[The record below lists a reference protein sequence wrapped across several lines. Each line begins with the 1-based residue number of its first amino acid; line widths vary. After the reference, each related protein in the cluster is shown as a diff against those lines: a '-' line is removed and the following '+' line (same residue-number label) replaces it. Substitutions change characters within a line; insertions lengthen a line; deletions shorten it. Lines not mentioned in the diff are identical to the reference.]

1 MSQFKRLLS
10 LLLAAVLCFGLLP
23 AAAFA
28 AEGAAGL
35 GNFVKRNAWTDGIFS
50 DVESDDWFY
59 ENVKSVYE
67 YGLMVGKGEN
77 TFDPAGNVTI
87 AETLTIAAR
96 LHSIYTTGAEAFEAS
111 DPWYAVYADY
121 CLEEG
126 ICTTLPDDMNAAA
139 PRAVFAVVLASAIPD
154 EALEAKNVVA
164 DEAIPDVSLTDSY
177 GAAVYKLYRAGI
189 VIGGDGEGTFDPFS
203 NVKRSEVAAILT
215 RMIDP
220 SLRMSVTLGTVESA
234 EKPVEEK
241 PAEAPAAERPAEEKK
256 DTKPPFDW
264 MAWSGWLNRLMGN
277 GNTGGSQNQNQHTD
291 TYTVTFDGNAEDAE
305 NVPEPIRV
313 ESGSAVQKPN
323 DPTRPGYTFGGWYT
337 DASLTNLFDFK
348 SLIVSNIT
356 LYAKWEEITA
366 PPVLPTVTYTVTFE
380 ANGGSAIDVQT
391 VYEGTTVIR
400 PADPVKQDNIFAGW
414 YTDAALTVEFD
425 FSTPVTED
433 FTLYAKWEPM
443 SVVITINDG
452 GYADNVV
459 NRTITGTVVSN
470 VEIVSIDYTLVSAN
484 KTENDVIVLDGNNAF
499 STDIL
504 LENGENTFTVT
515 VTTANGSVTTKSVV
529 LKYDSGYVFDDVY
542 DIDDP
547 RLIKIPVCF
556 DEFGEPSTFLVAN
569 VLDIYFYPNTTF
581 EDRKDF
587 VENTIGAE
595 MVGYLNSY
603 DMMEALMPNPLPLAS
618 DIGYTGETDLHQ
630 ITEDEL
636 ENYADLLTAYYINV
650 VESISLEYIYTDVL
664 EKTITN
670 DTWNGNT
677 SRDFWLDVIEAYDAW
692 DYDNSAKRDF
702 LTNITVGVVD
712 NGVLDDHTDLD
723 GRVRIISDDDTPE
736 DHGTHVTGI
745 IATTA
750 DNNEGI
756 AGIGHN
762 NISVVFYDGDG
773 ESGGQFLKGLARTVE
788 AGARVINFSNGAG
801 SIVHGKPRK
810 DKEIKKAGEDSSKA
824 IGKLLEKGNDF
835 IVVNSAG
842 NGDDRGQG
850 IDRVQKMRFCA
861 INRDNCYIT
870 GPIAKN
876 FVTKPVTS
884 SDIMN
889 RIITVAA
896 IKEPTENEI
905 ANGSYTL
912 TSFSNGGTGD
922 LAIVAAPGESI
933 LSTVCNGGY
942 DEFSGTSMAAPIVT
956 AVTALTWSVNS
967 SLKGDRVQDI
977 IVSSCT
983 GTVAANTE
991 RWRWTQRD
999 NNGQIVHDA
1008 FGNPLPERDADG
1020 NDIWYHS
1027 TITETQHIHV
1037 VNAKAAVEEAIATR
1051 ATITGRIVNAVN
1063 GQAILGATVIIHK
1076 GADAEFGTVVGDVD
1090 QSTGWEVYHFDSDM
1104 AGSVTLPKLP
1114 DGKYT
1119 LEIRAD
1125 GYVGTTVEIQV
1136 IPGGI
1141 LETSTI
1147 GNLLPIFRINQ
1158 SFGTIALSPS
1168 VASDQYQVILR
1179 WTGEPSDL
1187 DSHLVADSVNGGS
1200 YHVYYM
1206 NMNPSPSYANLDV
1219 DDVDY
1224 EGPETIT
1231 ITNFSG
1237 LRNVKYAV
1245 HDYTNRGA
1253 GSSSVLSNS
1262 GATVTVIKGSQQIRT
1277 FSVPTGKGGTEWDV
1291 FAFDAAGNIVPLN
1304 VMKYCSDPGNVLK

>member
-1 MSQFKRLLS
+1 MKKRTRLKRLLS
-10 LLLAAVLCFGLLP
+10 LLLALILCAGLFP
-23 AAAFA
+23 ASIFA
-28 AEGAAGL
+28 AGGADGL
-35 GNFVKRNAWTDGIFS
+35 GNFIKKNTWSDELFTDVS
-50 DVESDDWFY
+50 VSDWFY

-67 YGLMVGKGEN
+67 FGLMIGKGEKA
-77 TFDPAGNVTI
+77 FDPNGNVTI
-87 AETLTIAAR
+87 AETLTVAAR
-96 LHSIYTTGAEAFEAS
+96 LNAIYTMGSDSFEAS
-111 DPWYAVYADY
+111 DPWYEVYALY
-121 CLEEG
+121 CLSNG
-126 ICTTLPDDMNAAA
+126 IISSLSDDMSVPA
-139 PRAVFAVVLASAIPD
+139 PRAVFASILAAAIPD
-154 EALEAKNVVA
+154 EVLGEKNAVA
-164 DEAIPDVSLTDSY
+164 DDSIPDVSLDDSF

-189 VIGGDGEGTFDPFS
+189 VIGNDAEGTFAPHS

-215 RMIDP
+215 RMIDT
-220 SLRMSVTLGTVESA
+220 SLRMSITLGVIDAGIKSED
-234 EKPVEEK
+234 K
-241 PAEAPAAERPAEEKK
+241 PAEEKK
-256 DTKPPFDW
+256 DSNSPFNW
-264 MAWSGWLNRLMGN
+264 MLWDAWMRRISH
-277 GNTGGSQNQNQHTD
+277 QD
-291 TYTVTFDGNAEDAE
+291 TEPQPWETYHTVTFDGNAADAE
-305 NVPEPIRV
+305 NVPAPVSVRAGELLENPT
-313 ESGSAVQKPN
+313 N
-323 DPTRPGYTFGGWYT
+323 PTREGYTFDGWYIDSFCT
-337 DASLTNLFDFK
+337 TPFDFK
-348 SLIVSNIT
+348 SPVTSDVT
-356 LYAKWEEITA
+356 LYARWSENTVT
-366 PPVLPTVTYTVTFE
+366 PPTTTTYTVTFE
-380 ANGGSAIDVQT
+380 SNGGSNIENQI
-391 VYEGTTVIR
+391 VYEGSNVIR
-400 PADPVKQDNIFAGW
+400 PADPVKADNLFAGW
-414 YTDAALTVEFD
+414 FTDAALTTEYIFT
-425 FSTPVTED
+425 TPVTAD

-470 VEIVSIDYTLVSAN
+470 VEIVSIEYTLASAN
-484 KTENDVIVLDGNNAF
+484 KTDTVVIALDENNAF
-499 STDIL
+499 SADIL
-504 LENGENTFTVT
+504 LEDGENTFTIT
-515 VTTANGSVTTKSVV
+515 VITANGSVTTKSVV
-529 LKYDSGYVFDDVY
+529 LKFDSGYVFDDVY
-542 DIDDP
+542 DRDDP
-547 RLIKIPVCF
+547 RLIKVPVWF
-556 DEFGEPSTFLVAN
+556 DELEEPSTFLVAN
-569 VLDIYFYPNTTF
+569 ILDIYFYPNTTF

-587 VENTIGAE
+587 VENTLGAE

-618 DIGYTGETDLHQ
+618 DIGYTGETDLDQ

-636 ENYADLLTAYYINV
+636 EDYADLLTDYFIDV

-664 EKTITN
+664 DKTATN
-670 DTWNGNT
+670 DNWNGDT

-692 DYDNSAKRDF
+692 NYDNTAKRDF

-712 NGVLDDHTDLD
+712 NGVLDDHNDLD

-745 IATTA
+745 IAAIA
-750 DNNEGI
+750 DNNGEGI

-762 NISVVFYDGDG
+762 NVSVVFYDGAG
-773 ESGGQFLKGLARTVE
+773 ESGGQFLKGLARAVE

-850 IDRVQKMRFCA
+850 VDRVQKLRFCA

-942 DEFSGTSMAAPIVT
+942 DEFDGTSMAAPIVT
-956 AVTALTWSVNS
+956 AVTALAWSVNT
-967 SLKGDRVQDI
+967 SLTGDRVQDI
-977 IVSSCT
+977 VVSSCM

-991 RWRWTQRD
+991 QWRWPQRN
-999 NNGQIVHDA
+999 NNGQIVRDA

-1020 NDIWYHS
+1020 NDIWYRS
-1027 TITETQHIHV
+1027 TVTETQHIHV
-1037 VNAKAAVEEAIATR
+1037 VNAKAAIEEAIATR
-1051 ATITGRIVNAVN
+1051 ATITGKIVNAVT
-1063 GQAILGATVIIHK
+1063 GEAILGAKVIIHK
-1076 GADAEFGTVVGDVD
+1076 GADAEFGTVVGEVD
-1090 QSTGWEVYHFDSDM
+1090 QTTGWEVYHFDSNM

-1125 GYVGTTVEIQV
+1125 GYVGTSLEIDV
-1136 IPGGI
+1136 VSSGIIELSTGGSGV
-1141 LETSTI
+1141 LSM
-1147 GNLLPIFRINQ
+1147 PRIRISQ

-1187 DSHLVADSVNGGS
+1187 DSHLVADTVEGGS
-1200 YHVYYM
+1200 YHVYFS
-1206 NMNPSPSYANLDV
+1206 NMNPSPNCANLDV

-1245 HDYTNRGA
+1245 HDYTNKE
-1253 GSSSVLSNS
+1253 SSSSYILSRS
-1262 GATVTVIKGSQQIRT
+1262 GATVTVIKGSQEIRT
-1277 FSVPTGKGGTEWDV
+1277 FTVPINRGGTEWDV
-1291 FAFDAAGNIVPLN
+1291 FAFDAAGNIIALN
-1304 VMKYCSDPGNVLK
+1304 EMKYCNDPGDVIK